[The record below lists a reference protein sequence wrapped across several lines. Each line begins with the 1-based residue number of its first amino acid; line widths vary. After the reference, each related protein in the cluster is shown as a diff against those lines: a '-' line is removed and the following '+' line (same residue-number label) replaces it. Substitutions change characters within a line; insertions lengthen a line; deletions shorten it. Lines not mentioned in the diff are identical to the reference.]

1 MPVKKAG
8 IVKVPN
14 MNSNQPDQTSDNGEN
29 PPVIPGPL
37 SITVSIGLIVTEN
50 DFEAH
55 NVNRAIKE
63 TLISLE
69 EILSSTP
76 HTYKFVLPYHPG
88 GEHVILESLLA
99 DPVWNRLRNPE
110 VELLNLPGE
119 LSLPFR
125 PFEGPV
131 KYKLKIVNRDEATP
145 GYNPV
150 YDSVIDNST
159 LVLLVG
165 EWEPGSEEYRKGSIF
180 SLAKR
185 YGRTI
190 VAINE
195 SSGHSFRLPHDDRIF
210 ESYTNLNT
218 YNTEKIDDKYF
229 LTKQK
234 QYINLLEHEAN
245 GAGLPKDLLKD
256 IYASLLP
263 NYTRAKILARKYR
276 RRYIST
282 GTLVSVL
289 AALAVLTIAMQT
301 LFFPQYPELVWLE
314 VAEIALIIGLMTASR
329 YGDYHR
335 KWIDYNFLA
344 ERIRAAF
351 FISIVCVTCK
361 NPDTPPYLSLAHRP
375 NDWMVMAFGSIVS
388 IRPTTYCRLNIP
400 FEPMKK
406 FLTAAWINNRLAYYE
421 RESSRSKK
429 IYKLLAV
436 AGELLFAIVLVLA
449 IIHATGVGHWEIRA
463 NITVSHLLAYLTIT
477 LPAVGSAVA
486 AIRVQR
492 EYLRN
497 AERYAHTVRYLTAI
511 RNEMNHVSTM
521 NELCSLLEE
530 MNEITLREQQ
540 DWRIIFRFRRIEAI

>member
-1 MPVKKAG
+1 MKLR
-8 IVKVPN
+8 
-14 MNSNQPDQTSDNGEN
+14 QPKEHYEDEEN

-37 SITVSIGLIVTEN
+37 SITVSIGLIVTE
-50 DFEAH
+50 DEFEAQD
-55 NVNRAIKE
+55 VNRAIKK
-63 TLISLE
+63 TILSLE

-76 HTYKFVLPYHPG
+76 HIYKFVLPYHPG
-88 GEHVILESLLA
+88 GEHILLESLLA

-119 LSLPFR
+119 LSFPYRL
-125 PFEGPV
+125 FEGPV
-131 KYKLKIVNRDEATP
+131 KYKLSVVNRDESTP
-145 GYNPV
+145 GYDPV
-150 YDSVIDNST
+150 YDSVIDNSS

-165 EWEPGSEEYRKGSIF
+165 EWEPGAEKYRKGSIF

-190 VAINE
+190 VAINQH
-195 SSGHSFRLPHDDRIF
+195 SGHSYRLSHDDRIF
-210 ESYTNLNT
+210 ETYANLNG
-218 YNTEKIDDKYF
+218 YNTEKINERTF
-229 LTKQK
+229 LAKQR
-234 QYINLLEHEAN
+234 QYINLLENESDR
-245 GAGLPKDLLKD
+245 AGLPNDILKD
-256 IYASLLP
+256 IYASLIP

-276 RRYIST
+276 RNYTST

-301 LFFPQYPELVWLE
+301 LFFTNYPELVWLE

-361 NPDTPPYLSLAHRP
+361 SPDTPPHMSLANRP
-375 NDWMVMAFGSIVS
+375 NDWMVMAFMSIVS
-388 IRPTTYCRLNIP
+388 LRPTAYCRLNIP

-406 FLTAAWINNRLAYYE
+406 FLKAAWINNRLAYYE
-421 RESSRSKK
+421 RESNRSKQR
-429 IYKLLAV
+429 YNLLAV
-436 AGELLFAIVLVLA
+436 TGELIFAIVLILA
-449 IIHATGVGHWEIRA
+449 IVHATGIGHWEIHTD
-463 NITVSHLLAYLTIT
+463 ITVSHLLAYLTIT
-477 LPAVGSAVA
+477 LPAVGSAIA
-486 AIRVQR
+486 AVRVQR

-497 AERYAHTVRYLTAI
+497 SDRYVHIVRHLTAI
-511 RNEMNHVSTM
+511 RNEMKHVSTM
-521 NELCSLLEE
+521 NELCSLLDE

-540 DWRIIFRFRRIEAI
+540 DWRIIFRFRKIEAI